1 MNDSNFEQLVEKSW
15 RGPLTPAEEAELQAW
30 LAAHPEDVER
40 WEAESGVNRA
50 LAGLASVAPS
60 SNFTSRVLEMV
71 ELEQRAAARRPALG
85 LGERLRRFWGVRGL
99 RLAWS
104 LLLVL
109 GIGGLGYRQYQEHDQ
124 SLVAQGM
131 QSVSAMAAVTPV
143 EALEDFDAIREF
155 SQFRPEIDQTDEA
168 LYALLGN

>member
-1 MNDSNFEQLVEKSW
+1 MNDSIFEQLVEKSW
-15 RGPLTPAEEAELQAW
+15 RRRLTAAEKGELQAW

-50 LAGLASVAPS
+50 LSGLASVAPS

-71 ELEQRAAARRPALG
+71 ELEQRAAARQPT
-85 LGERLRRFWGVRGL
+85 LGERLRRFWGMRGL

-109 GIGGLGYRQYQEHDQ
+109 GIGGLGYRQYQEHDR
-124 SLVAQGM
+124 SLVVQGM
-131 QSVSAMAAVTPV
+131 HSVSAMAAVTPV

-155 SQFRPEIDQTDEA
+155 SQFRPEVDRTDEA

>member
-15 RGPLTPAEEAELQAW
+15 RGPLTPAEEGELQSW

-50 LAGLASVAPS
+50 LSGLTPAVPS
-60 SNFTSRVLEMV
+60 SNFTARVLELV
-71 ELEQRAAARRPALG
+71 ELEQRAAARRPT

-104 LLLVL
+104 LMLVL